1 MRIVTSALLGAL
13 ALASMDAAL
22 AQSRLQPSTPKPP
35 APELQIEKGTVKKPD
50 LVVIKAV
57 RGPDYS
63 NGQGR
68 IFLQIKNAGA
78 AAVGKSQGLA
88 THDNNVGCGT
98 YFMVPALAPGAVSSH
113 TIRYC
118 EDVPK
123 GTRIRVIADQTKKHA
138 ESDETNNR
146 LFFNW

>member
-13 ALASMDAAL
+13 ALASMDAAI
-22 AQSRLQPSTPKPP
+22 AESRFQPSTPKPP
-35 APELQIEKGTVKKPD
+35 APELQLKAPLSLPD

-68 IFLQIKNAGA
+68 IFLQVKNVGT

-123 GTRIRVIADQTKKHA
+123 GTRIRVIADQMKKYA

-146 LFFNW
+146 LFFNC

>member
-35 APELQIEKGTVKKPD
+35 APELQLKAPASLPD

-68 IFLQIKNAGA
+68 IFLQIKNTGT